1 MSGERF
7 GAALF
12 GGILSSSKEP
22 NKKLV
27 FFYFV
32 FFNNYSVLIHI
43 KLELVPGA
51 AVALWKRHHI
61 MTGHT
66 LV

>member
-1 MSGERF
+1 MRCGERF

-27 FFYFV
+27 FFV
-32 FFNNYSVLIHI
+32 SFNNYSVLIHI
-43 KLELVPGA
+43 ELELVPGA
-51 AVALWKRHHI
+51 AV
-61 MTGHT
+61 T
-66 LV
+66 LL